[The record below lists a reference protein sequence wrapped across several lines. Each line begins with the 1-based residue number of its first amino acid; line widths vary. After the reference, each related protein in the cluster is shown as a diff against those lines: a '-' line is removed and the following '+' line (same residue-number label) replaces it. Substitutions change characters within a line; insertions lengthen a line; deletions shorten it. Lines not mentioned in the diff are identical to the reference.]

1 MAVSLLNAGFPSSV
15 FLCQCV
21 FFAKNQPFEISSLG
35 DSFKGNFVPSTDPPK
50 QGYSKNPHGLQKTV
64 IGSSIDAK

>member
-15 FLCQCV
+15 FFMSMF

-35 DSFKGNFVPSTDPPK
+35 DSFKGNFVTSTDPPK
-50 QGYSKNPHGLQKTV
+50 QGYSKNPHGLQKTIV
-64 IGSSIDAK
+64 GSSIDAK